1 MWWDNIQIS
10 DMSPFQKEA
19 EMTLSEKNKN
29 EGSLFLSN
37 GDFKRGSGKNVLR
50 RHQCEDES
58 GMEWDKGSL
67 QQLWVMEEKEGGGEG
82 RIEQE

>member
-1 MWWDNIQIS
+1 MWVWWDNIQIS

-58 GMEWDKGSL
+58 GRYGK
-67 QQLWVMEEKEGGGEG
+67 V
-82 RIEQE
+82 I